1 MANDILNSITLRRIG
16 VRLLPDER
24 LEIGVELEDGLTE
37 DLEQRHATLLLT
49 NKRLIRY
56 SAGGHR
62 NNVVSVGVGDVDSIE
77 VRRTERNRQWVW
89 VGLVF
94 IGGGLTLALLSVLF
108 LSSPLSP
115 LLMALSLTLIGVVFL
130 LTFYG
135 GLTGEVMVKAG
146 LSNIK
151 CRMKPKALED
161 MALFVERFYELKLG
175 YSGNAPGVGE
185 GIGAGGDT
193 D

>member
-1 MANDILNSITLRRIG
+1 MANDILNSMTLRRIG

-24 LEIGVELEDGLTE
+24 LKIGVELEDGLTE

-62 NNVVSVGVGDVDSIE
+62 NNVVSVGVSDVDSIE

-94 IGGGLTLALLSVLF
+94 IGGGLTLALLSMLS

-115 LLMALSLTLIGVVFL
+115 FLMALSLTLIGVVFL
-130 LTFYG
+130 TLPPKTVTVAKRV
-135 GLTGEVMVKAG
+135 LRVK
-146 LSNIK
+146 
-151 CRMKPKALED
+151 
-161 MALFVERFYELKLG
+161 
-175 YSGNAPGVGE
+175 
-185 GIGAGGDT
+185 
-193 D
+193 

>member
-1 MANDILNSITLRRIG
+1 M
-16 VRLLPDER
+16 
-24 LEIGVELEDGLTE
+24 ELEDGLTE

-49 NKRLIRY
+49 NRRLIRY

-62 NNVVSVGVGDVDSIE
+62 NNVVSVGVSDVDSIE

-94 IGGGLTLALLSVLF
+94 IGGGLTLVLLSVLF

-115 LLMALSLTLIGVVFL
+115 LLMALSLTFIGVVFL
-130 LTFYG
+130 LTFFG

-161 MALFVERFYELKLG
+161 MVLFVERFYELKLG
-175 YSGNAPGVGE
+175 YAGDALGVGE